1 MERNAPV
8 KVYEAWN
15 SIQAQFVCNL
25 LSDAGISARV
35 TGDAV
40 QNIVGRVPF
49 QKATCQVLVS
59 AADVDKARSV
69 VAEYERKLAD
79 HSLGEDK
86 NVGSYCYHCGQ
97 DIERGQSPCPSCGLG
112 LDWSEE

>member
-1 MERNAPV
+1 MERKAPV

-15 SIQAQFVCNL
+15 SLQAHFVCNL

-35 TGDAV
+35 ASDAV

-49 QKATCQVLVS
+49 QKATCPVLVA
-59 AADVDKARSV
+59 AADADRARSV
-69 VAEYERKLAD
+69 VAEYERTLAD
-79 HSLGEDK
+79 HSRGEGK
-86 NVGSYCYHCGQ
+86 TVGSYCYHCGQ
-97 DIERGQSPCPSCGLG
+97 DVERGQTQCPSCGLE